1 VKSDFWFPL
10 IYAADLTI
18 QVFLSKE
25 RHLNKGTFS
34 TNVVELRSRTVVIE
48 KPVRKTGLC
57 FKAGEGSTFYTDG
70 SWANIAS
77 LGNQFIGNNCF
88 RAGGAVVEK
97 KADGSWVGYATTCDQ
112 GMFLSAFDMELM
124 MLLFAIDMRTS
135 NQTIRSDCTSA
146 IKVTKDGI
154 WGWNSAKGNVLRA
167 AAAKLKGITDI
178 MHIDAHPER
187 LKDRNCWAKWTED
200 ERGIY
205 LADLLAGGNHERF
218 WQLTNT
224 VPIMVESSDILKMC
238 ADRAGYCLYW
248 DNGKGATPFCGSLSE
263 LTDHVNLLNYT
274 KEREAHHDKNEQA
287 R

>member
-1 VKSDFWFPL
+1 
-10 IYAADLTI
+10 
-18 QVFLSKE
+18 
-25 RHLNKGTFS
+25 
-34 TNVVELRSRTVVIE
+34 
-48 KPVRKTGLC
+48 
-57 FKAGEGSTFYTDG
+57 
-70 SWANIAS
+70 
-77 LGNQFIGNNCF
+77 
-88 RAGGAVVEK
+88 
-97 KADGSWVGYATTCDQ
+97 
-112 GMFLSAFDMELM
+112 MFLSAFDMELM
-124 MLLFAIDMRTS
+124 MLLLAIDMRTS

-178 MHIDAHPER
+178 THIDAHPER

-224 VPIMVESSDILKMC
+224 APILVESSDILKMC

-287 R
+287 RTKARSKGKQTQESHAFEKRMWTQATVMTAASFLTKNVVNKAGKCAENRILWDKSMSGANYFRYNIISWDEAICKF